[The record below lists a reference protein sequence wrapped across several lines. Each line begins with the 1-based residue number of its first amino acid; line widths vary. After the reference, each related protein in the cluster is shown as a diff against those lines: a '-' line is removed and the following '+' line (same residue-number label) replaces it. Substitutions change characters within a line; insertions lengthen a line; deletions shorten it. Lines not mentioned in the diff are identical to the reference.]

1 MKNIIL
7 SIVLILILLIVGG
20 GLWIYSAFI
29 RTVPLTPTEQT
40 TLTPDWAVMTQ
51 GNWSPWHTYSDPAS
65 STPVTE
71 WNPAA
76 SFNDYLQTIPVE
88 DKAWPIL
95 LQMHY
100 SDSDLATH
108 KEIGL
113 FPEDTDNWTLL
124 VEICHQD
131 ESTILIE
138 QLKDAMRKPHL
149 GAKLYDSYIPNEN
162 AIDIQSA
169 SPHPNAT
176 RDPLEFAV
184 METKGLADVQFI
196 TNTKHN
202 IDLMTAALPA
212 LGKHRQ
218 LANITRTYSIYQLEL
233 GNPQSI
239 NAFVELMIL
248 QLNASQLANEF
259 PALISQ
265 LVALSI
271 ESHAIQTIQWALDRH
286 CDKFTDAQLI
296 ALDHALKPSQSRTLL
311 WQGDALVFHDTIR
324 RMVNEQGKLKPTGL
338 TNYQNNTPDQTSAA
352 FDTPSSLP
360 DLDLHASAQRTLYA
374 YNTVLA
380 QATID
385 SQPVSQ
391 PISNP
396 ASDSDLS
403 ASTPGP
409 SSVASSVAQVASQ
422 EREKLSLMSQLII
435 DTLSPAFENAVTK
448 FHELQ
453 QSCADTRL
461 HIAAHR
467 HALRHE
473 LPIECDDIPTHTI
486 DTDLLPTD

>member
-7 SIVLILILLIVGG
+7 SLLLIVILLIVGG
-20 GLWIYSAFI
+20 GLWIYSTFI
-29 RTVPLTPTEQT
+29 RTTPLTPTEQT
-40 TLTPDWAVMTQ
+40 TLTPDWSVVTN
-51 GNWSPWHTYSDPAS
+51 GNWSPWHTYTDPAS
-65 STPVTE
+65 SSAVTE

-76 SFNDYLQTIPVE
+76 SFNDWLQTIPLD

-95 LQMHY
+95 LDIFM
-100 SDSDLATH
+100 SNADLATH
-108 KEIGL
+108 KEIGM
-113 FPEDTDNWTLL
+113 FPEETDNWALL

-131 ESTILIE
+131 ESTLLIE
-138 QLKDAMRKPHL
+138 KLKSAMSKPYM
-149 GAKLYDSYIPNEN
+149 GAKLYDADLPKKSDVGDPTLF
-162 AIDIQSA
+162 
-169 SPHPNAT
+169 T
-176 RDPLEFAV
+176 RDPLEYAA
-184 METKGLADVQFI
+184 METHGYKDIEFI
-196 TNTKHN
+196 TNTKRN
-202 IDLMTAALPA
+202 IDLMSAALPA
-212 LGKHRQ
+212 LGRHRH
-218 LANITRTYSIYQLEL
+218 LAYIIRTYSIYQLEL

-248 QLNASQLANEF
+248 QLNGAHLAAEF

-265 LVALSI
+265 LVAISI
-271 ESHAIQTIQWALDRH
+271 ESHAIQTIQWALDGH
-286 CDKFTDAQLI
+286 CDKFSDAQLI
-296 ALDHALKPSQSRTLL
+296 ALDHALKPSQSRTLV
-311 WQGDALVFHDTIR
+311 WQGDALVFHDIIR

-352 FDTPSSLP
+352 FDIPSSLP

-385 SQPVSQ
+385 SQP
-391 PISNP
+391 ISNP
-396 ASDSDLS
+396 VSGSDLS

-422 EREKLSLMSQLII
+422 EREKLSVVSQLII

-453 QSCADTRL
+453 QSSTDTRL

-467 HALRHE
+467 HALRHGMT
-473 LPIECDDIPTHTI
+473 IECDDIPTDTI